1 MSAVRFTR
9 KRLLLGMA
17 ATAVGALGVRT
28 AAASALS
35 YPEGAPGQRLRFQ
48 SLAEALTEV
57 KARASS
63 PTLRTSGAW
72 NWAQILE
79 HCAQSIEYSLTGY
92 PENKSAVIRR
102 TVGPLVHAHFAHQ
115 GYMKHALTAAIPG
128 APPLALPGAPELA
141 LARLEKAISDFQAR
155 TEPLAPHFVYGELSK
170 PEYDRV
176 QAMHLANHL
185 SEVS

>member
-9 KRLLLGMA
+9 KKLLVGLA
-17 ATAVGALGVRT
+17 ATAVGAWGVRT

-35 YPEGAPGQRLRFQ
+35 YPEGAPGQRLRFA
-48 SLAEALTEV
+48 SLAEALAEV
-57 KARASS
+57 RARASS
-63 PTLRTSGAW
+63 PTLRTTGSW

-79 HCAQSIEYSLTGY
+79 HCAQSIEFSLTGY
-92 PENKSAVIRR
+92 PENKSPVIRG
-102 TVGPLVHAHFAHQ
+102 TVGALVHAHFVHQ
-115 GYMKHALTAAIPG
+115 GYMKHDLAAVIPG

-155 TEPLAPHFVYGELSK
+155 SEPLAPHFVYGELSK
-170 PEYDRV
+170 AEYDRV

-185 SEVS
+185 SEVA